1 MAAKNKNKPIVPPS
15 TAQNLSFIDKQSD
28 LIFWIL
34 TAITAI
40 TALSIFNLRV
50 DEGGDD
56 STYICRAMD
65 LVAEGKYPT
74 YQGPLYPIFLG
85 IFVAIFG
92 ANLLIL
98 KLTSFLL
105 ILASQFI
112 FYRTLRGN
120 LNIRLALAVVAL
132 MSINSWY
139 LAFASLTYSEALYIV
154 VMYLFFSALM
164 KYETATKPNFK
175 GEIFASL
182 PSGLLVVAAFL
193 IRTIGG
199 ALGLVGVI
207 YFCIKR
213 QFRKAGILVLNIL
226 VFSLIWIGIR
236 AAIWGEVKSD
246 NQQLT
251 SLMQKHPYQVDQG
264 QETISGYFGRF
275 VDNSTIYISKHLMRI
290 AGFKDPNNRETN
302 NAVTVIIYALFA
314 FGTFVAF
321 RRNRFVFFM
330 AVTSAIMLG
339 LTFVV
344 LQALW
349 EQYRLII
356 PYVPMSYIVILYG
369 IYHLLKH
376 FVGNHAHILSLIL
389 VLFSGALSL
398 AQTSDKV
405 DLKVLINNMKG
416 DRLYGYTPDWYN
428 YLNMCQKINEIVPDS
443 AYVAC
448 RKPNMARIYADGRK
462 FYGIYNFYTEDADEL
477 IDQLRERGVTHI
489 IVGSLRR
496 DPQNPGQGVINT
508 IHRYMNFVIK
518 KYPQTFRRVAQC
530 GDANSEPAWLFSID
544 YQHVDNIRQSASET
558 EK

>member
-1 MAAKNKNKPIVPPS
+1 MAAKKKNTPVAPPT
-15 TAQNLSFIDKQSD
+15 TAQNLSFIDKHSD

-40 TALSIFNLRV
+40 SALAIFNLRV

-65 LVAEGKYPT
+65 LISEGKYPT
-74 YQGPLYPIFLG
+74 YQGPLYPIFLA

-92 ANLLIL
+92 SNLLIL
-98 KLTSFLL
+98 KLTSFAL
-105 ILASQFI
+105 IIASQII

-120 LNIRLALAVVAL
+120 LNIRLTLAVVSL
-132 MSINSWY
+132 MSVNSWY

-154 VMYLFFSALM
+154 VMYLFFSTIM
-164 KYETATKPNFK
+164 KFETASKPSFK
-175 GEIFASL
+175 DDFIAAL
-182 PSGLLVVAAFL
+182 PSGALIVAAFL

-207 YFCIKR
+207 YLCIKR
-213 QFRKAGILVLNIL
+213 QFRKAGILIISIL
-226 VFSLIWIGIR
+226 LISLVWLGIR
-236 AAIWGEVKSD
+236 AAIWGEIKTD

-251 SLMQKHPYQVDQG
+251 SLMQKHPYQVDEG

-275 VDNSTIYISKHLMRI
+275 FDNSTIYVSKHLMRI
-290 AGFKDPNNRETN
+290 AGFKSADNRETN

-314 FGTFVAF
+314 FGTYVAF

-330 AVTSAIMLG
+330 ATTSAIMLG
-339 LTFVV
+339 ITFVV

-356 PYVPMSYIVILYG
+356 PYVPMAYVVILYG

-389 VLFSGALSL
+389 VLFSGALTL
-398 AQTSDKV
+398 AQTGEKSN
-405 DLKVLINNMKG
+405 LKVLSNNIRG
-416 DRLYGYTPDWYN
+416 DLLYGYTPDWYN
-428 YLNMCQKINEIVPDS
+428 YLSMCQNINRYVPDT

-448 RKPNMARIYADGRK
+448 RKPNMARIYAKGRK

-477 IDQLRERGVTHI
+477 IDQLRERDVTHI

-518 KYPQTFRRVAQC
+518 KYPKTFIRVAQI
-530 GDANSEPAWLFSID
+530 GDNNNEPSWLFSID
-544 YQHVDNIRQSASET
+544 YQHVDNIRQTSNSSQE
-558 EK
+558 